1 MRKFIFPAII
11 VAMFIGLFTYCAML
25 SSRCYVL
32 REKQARQEAIL
43 LKQSEIIAL
52 NTVAIKTLV
61 SVMPDKPQPKTEKGL
76 KMDAMP

>member
-11 VAMFIGLFTYCAML
+11 IAMFIGLFTYSAVL

-43 LKQSEIIAL
+43 LKQSEISAL

-61 SVMPDKPQPKTEKGL
+61 SAMSDKPQHQTEKGF